1 MTAER
6 KFIDE
11 GVKRQLIR
19 EYLRKRVKKAGFGG
33 AEIQRT
39 LIGTRIVLIV
49 ERPGL
54 VIGRGG
60 RLIAS
65 LTEDLRE
72 KFDIDNPIIEVVDE
86 KNPNLNTE
94 VMASKLANF
103 IERGWHFRRLGHNS
117 IRNIMES
124 GALGCQII
132 FSGKL
137 TGDRHRTEKFN
148 SGHIKYCGE
157 VAEKYLKIGYSVAY
171 TKPGCTGV
179 VVKVMDSNTREPT
192 AIIFK
197 EDLPK
202 EIKEEEIK
210 EEEIKEEKKIEK
222 KGGKVKTATKKTETK
237 KTETKKTEKTKKT
250 ETKKT
255 ETKGK
260 VKKKTKSKSEK
271 GVRRKNEGTGDKGS
285 ERGREKG
292 ASGEHEVRASS
303 RESDDGNGRNSV
315 EHDEDKGAEEDNSKN
330 TDN

>member
-237 KTETKKTEKTKKT
+237 KTEKTKKT

>member
-6 KFIDE
+6 KFVDE

-19 EYLRKRVKKAGFGG
+19 EYLGKRAKKAGFGG

-65 LTEDLRE
+65 LTEDLRK
-72 KFDIDNPIIEVVDE
+72 KFDIDNPIIEVADE

-117 IRNIMES
+117 IRNIMGS

-148 SGHIKYCGE
+148 SGHINI
-157 VAEKYLKIGYSVAY
+157 VEKLQ
-171 TKPGCTGV
+171 
-179 VVKVMDSNTREPT
+179 
-192 AIIFK
+192 
-197 EDLPK
+197 
-202 EIKEEEIK
+202 
-210 EEEIKEEKKIEK
+210 
-222 KGGKVKTATKKTETK
+222 
-237 KTETKKTEKTKKT
+237 
-250 ETKKT
+250 
-255 ETKGK
+255 
-260 VKKKTKSKSEK
+260 
-271 GVRRKNEGTGDKGS
+271 
-285 ERGREKG
+285 
-292 ASGEHEVRASS
+292 
-303 RESDDGNGRNSV
+303 RNI
-315 EHDEDKGAEEDNSKN
+315 
-330 TDN
+330 

>member
-19 EYLRKRVKKAGFGG
+19 EYLGKRVKKAGFGG

-72 KFDIDNPIIEVVDE
+72 KFDIDNPIIEVADE

-117 IRNIMES
+117 IRNIMGS

-157 VAEKYLKIGYSVAY
+157 IAEKYLKIGYSVAY

-179 VVKVMDSNTREPT
+179 VVKVMDPNTREPT

-202 EIKEEEIK
+202 EIKEEKIK
-210 EEEIKEEKKIEK
+210 EEKIKEEKIKEEKIKEEKIKEEKK
-222 KGGKVKTATKKTETK
+222 GAKVKAATKKTEG
-237 KTETKKTEKTKKT
+237 KTE
-250 ETKKT
+250 
-255 ETKGK
+255 
-260 VKKKTKSKSEK
+260 KKKTKSRSEK
-271 GVRRKNEGTGDKGS
+271 GVRRKDEGTGDKGR

-292 ASGEHEVRASS
+292 ASGEHEIRASS
-303 RESDDGNGRNSV
+303 RESDDGDGRNSV
-315 EHDEDKGAEEDNSKN
+315 EHDEDKGSEEDNSKN

>member
-19 EYLRKRVKKAGFGG
+19 EYLRKRVKKSGFGG

-72 KFDIDNPIIEVVDE
+72 KFDIDNPIIEVADE

-117 IRNIMES
+117 VRNIMES

-157 VAEKYLKIGYSVAY
+157 VAEKYLKTGYSVAY

-179 VVKVMDSNTREPT
+179 AVKVMDKDTREPT

-210 EEEIKEEKKIEK
+210 EEEIKEEKK
-222 KGGKVKTATKKTETK
+222 GGKVKTETK
-237 KTETKKTEKTKKT
+237 KTETKKTETKKT

-260 VKKKTKSKSEK
+260 VKKKTKSRSEK

-285 ERGREKG
+285 ERGRERG
-292 ASGEHEVRASS
+292 ASEEHEVRASS
-303 RESDDGNGRNSV
+303 RESDDGNGRNSI
-315 EHDEDKGAEEDNSKN
+315 EHDEDKGTEEDNSKN

>member
-6 KFIDE
+6 KFVDE

-19 EYLRKRVKKAGFGG
+19 EYLGKRAKKAGFGG

-65 LTEDLRE
+65 LTEDLRK
-72 KFDIDNPIIEVVDE
+72 KFDIDNPIIEVADE

-117 IRNIMES
+117 IRNIMGS

-202 EIKEEEIK
+202 EIKEEKIK
-210 EEEIKEEKKIEK
+210 EEK
-222 KGGKVKTATKKTETK
+222 KGGKVKAATKKTEG
-237 KTETKKTEKTKKT
+237 KTE
-250 ETKKT
+250 
-255 ETKGK
+255 
-260 VKKKTKSKSEK
+260 KKKTKSRSEK
-271 GVRRKNEGTGDKGS
+271 GVRRKDEGTGDKRS
-285 ERGREKG
+285 ERGRKKG

-303 RESDDGNGRNSV
+303 RKSNDGDGRNSV
-315 EHDEDKGAEEDNSKN
+315 EHDEDKGSEEDNSKN